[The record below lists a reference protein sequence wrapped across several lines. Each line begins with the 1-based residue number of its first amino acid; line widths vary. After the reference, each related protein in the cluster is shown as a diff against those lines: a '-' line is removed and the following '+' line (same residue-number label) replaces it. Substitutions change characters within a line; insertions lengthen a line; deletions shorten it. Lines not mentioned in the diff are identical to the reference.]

1 MTTTHEYQY
10 DINSLLAK
18 DEAGAIS
25 SFALQLDSIL
35 SDNEPLNE
43 TGIRLLD
50 ETIRL
55 LHDLISDAQ
64 QSSSNEY
71 EESYMEG
78 YGDCENGFHPKY

>member
-25 SFALQLDSIL
+25 SFALQLESIL

-43 TGIRLLD
+43 TGLKVLD
-50 ETIRL
+50 ETLKL
-55 LHDLISDAQ
+55 LHDLVST
-64 QSSSNEY
+64 NY
-71 EESYMEG
+71 EEEFETIYE
-78 YGDCENGFHPKY
+78 

>member
-25 SFALQLDSIL
+25 SFALQLESIL

-43 TGIRLLD
+43 TGLKVLD
-50 ETIRL
+50 ETLKL
-55 LHDLISDAQ
+55 LHDLVSVNHNDEFEII
-64 QSSSNEY
+64 Y
-71 EESYMEG
+71 E
-78 YGDCENGFHPKY
+78 